1 MIFKTLSLGGYAIVA
16 KNFVILA
23 KFLLFEKIYI
33 AKMQRYLW
41 HADYADKADSRGF
54 FIIYFLIRDNS

>member
-1 MIFKTLSLGGYAIVA
+1 MLLYAISA

-33 AKMQRYLW
+33 ARLRRAGAMQRYLW
-41 HADYADKADSRGF
+41 HADYADKTDSRGF

>member
-23 KFLLFEKIYI
+23 KFLPFEKIY
-33 AKMQRYLW
+33 RN
-41 HADYADKADSRGF
+41 DSTIFMARG
-54 FIIYFLIRDNS
+54 LRG